1 MKVRIFITLISFS
14 FLSLLIN
21 GCGDDGG
28 RSSHYSGSGDD
39 MNFEQQ
45 ALKMEQEDIA
55 KLTEPFYRADKANN
69 IKGFGIGLTIV
80 KKVIESHKGELIIQS
95 KYNKGSTFTLTI
107 PFIESK
113 DSIA

>member
-28 RSSHYSGSGDD
+28 RSSHYSGSGGDD

-45 ALKMEQEDIA
+45 ALKMEQEDLV
-55 KLTEPFYRADKANN
+55 KLKQSEIGRASCRER
-69 IKGFGIGLTIV
+69 V
-80 KKVIESHKGELIIQS
+80 
-95 KYNKGSTFTLTI
+95 
-107 PFIESK
+107 
-113 DSIA
+113 